1 MNKRFIRVAVF
12 CTLTATAAPVF
23 VGCSDDYD
31 ADIANLQDQINKIN
45 GVIGVSGDD
54 MAAAIDQVVEQM
66 QTRIDEL
73 SATLEGKVNVDELTA
88 SVDNLKG
95 LIDQKA
101 DPSAIEAEATRLEG
115 LIDEANKA
123 AADASEEVRQNL
135 EQQISELEQKQDEAQ
150 LALNEALNGKVSQ
163 DVLDKEAARLEELIN
178 DAKQIASGAVTP
190 AQLDEK
196 INTVMGEIEA
206 AVEGKVT
213 TAELKALRTS
223 LNDAITAATN
233 DMATNAAVQEK
244 LDALDAELTEAIGKK
259 MDISTFNS
267 LKNQLTTAIGA
278 KADTAFVNQEIR
290 DLNAELESVKAG
302 YATTAITDQLNSDLT
317 TVTNDLANAMTD
329 LNAVEKLA
337 GQQGQAIADLQSAT
351 SDLQTL
357 RNNITALQSA
367 DLDLSVYADFSALAN
382 RVQALETKWGQSVRD
397 SIEDNTNAIEEINRQ
412 INGYFDEQAGAEV
425 KGIFD
430 RLVELEGWKKDIVD
444 VTLGKLDV
452 SGLEEGKVAD
462 IAQIL
467 NDIEELQLI
476 VKGEGEE
483 GEENTLNFY
492 NKTEIDNMFAEL
504 ETKVTTLFIGQM
516 VQSIVYVPFGNQSN
530 AFENYTTDG
539 NLTFKSLILK
549 KVSETQ
555 PVAQKGSGKIAFRVS
570 PAAAAQRVLDDYNLT
585 LDSKQDR
592 DAAGLP
598 ITLKEGTADN
608 TTGIITY
615 DVDFSNIDV
624 NKDLN
629 VHTWIF
635 CATLTP
641 KAETTTPA
649 EGETPAYKDQLT
661 AITSDYFLAEFQDTK
676 VDEVKLAYS
685 AERTEIAYKAFGDT
699 PDNINF
705 NEGVTYTGWNNKV
718 CVSSNLLYEFSALIK
733 DGKPL
738 LTAEFTEDEND
749 GADKDIFVINNGI
762 LTPGEENSSAIGTTT
777 DVSAVIKYGETEV
790 GNMPDFR
797 TVELVQATYKK
808 TVDLTSDFTQ
818 VIDEGE
824 SGVKPNIYN
833 YGERTFKLSDDII
846 GEIQQALDLRP
857 DDFLGLD
864 GEKTE
869 GPVTITKDANS
880 GDITVTYNK
889 GTYLEQARTIVL
901 ELQTRTAIKV
911 ELTVNLPA
919 MSMPVGVAS
928 LEKAPGFWNADETIG
943 YNNLDLTVIA
953 EGESDDLKD
962 KLQFISNYNNKSN
975 LGSLFKSYTDVAEI
989 VDKNKGTL
997 TWEVVEGG
1005 ISGIKVD
1012 GNGDITVMDNF
1023 DKIENKGKLLKVKLT
1038 ADFITGTTADDVKL
1052 AEFTLD
1058 VVGPECYWKSKDND
1072 FAFENLVQTL
1082 DLSEGW
1088 NLAIEYSG
1096 GLKGTIWKNGEP
1108 TKGVALDKDNNE
1120 LPIADQNAIASTAT
1134 DDAFDL
1140 FKLNQPVFAL
1150 DGGKINGVSIDAE
1163 EAKTYVTLLG
1173 SKLSITEEGRKRLAP
1188 GTTLEVKVKV
1198 TTHSRFND
1206 EELVE
1211 VITVTAKA

>member
-1 MNKRFIRVAVF
+1 M
-12 CTLTATAAPVF
+12 
-23 VGCSDDYD
+23 
-31 ADIANLQDQINKIN
+31 
-45 GVIGVSGDD
+45 
-54 MAAAIDQVVEQM
+54 
-66 QTRIDEL
+66 
-73 SATLEGKVNVDELTA
+73 
-88 SVDNLKG
+88 
-95 LIDQKA
+95 
-101 DPSAIEAEATRLEG
+101 
-115 LIDEANKA
+115 
-123 AADASEEVRQNL
+123 
-135 EQQISELEQKQDEAQ
+135 
-150 LALNEALNGKVSQ
+150 
-163 DVLDKEAARLEELIN
+163 
-178 DAKQIASGAVTP
+178 
-190 AQLDEK
+190 
-196 INTVMGEIEA
+196 
-206 AVEGKVT
+206 
-213 TAELKALRTS
+213 
-223 LNDAITAATN
+223 
-233 DMATNAAVQEK
+233 
-244 LDALDAELTEAIGKK
+244 
-259 MDISTFNS
+259 
-267 LKNQLTTAIGA
+267 
-278 KADTAFVNQEIR
+278 
-290 DLNAELESVKAG
+290 
-302 YATTAITDQLNSDLT
+302 
-317 TVTNDLANAMTD
+317 
-329 LNAVEKLA
+329 
-337 GQQGQAIADLQSAT
+337 
-351 SDLQTL
+351 
-357 RNNITALQSA
+357 
-367 DLDLSVYADFSALAN
+367 
-382 RVQALETKWGQSVRD
+382 
-397 SIEDNTNAIEEINRQ
+397 
-412 INGYFDEQAGAEV
+412 
-425 KGIFD
+425 
-430 RLVELEGWKKDIVD
+430 
-444 VTLGKLDV
+444 
-452 SGLEEGKVAD
+452 
-462 IAQIL
+462 
-467 NDIEELQLI
+467 
-476 VKGEGEE
+476 
-483 GEENTLNFY
+483 
-492 NKTEIDNMFAEL
+492 
-504 ETKVTTLFIGQM
+504 
-516 VQSIVYVPFGNQSN
+516 
-530 AFENYTTDG
+530 
-539 NLTFKSLILK
+539 
-549 KVSETQ
+549 
-555 PVAQKGSGKIAFRVS
+555 
-570 PAAAAQRVLDDYNLT
+570 
-585 LDSKQDR
+585 
-592 DAAGLP
+592 
-598 ITLKEGTADN
+598 
-608 TTGIITY
+608 
-615 DVDFSNIDV
+615 
-624 NKDLN
+624 
-629 VHTWIF
+629 
-635 CATLTP
+635 
-641 KAETTTPA
+641 
-649 EGETPAYKDQLT
+649 
-661 AITSDYFLAEFQDTK
+661 
-676 VDEVKLAYS
+676 
-685 AERTEIAYKAFGDT
+685 
-699 PDNINF
+699 
-705 NEGVTYTGWNNKV
+705 
-718 CVSSNLLYEFSALIK
+718 
-733 DGKPL
+733 
-738 LTAEFTEDEND
+738 
-749 GADKDIFVINNGI
+749 INNGV

-997 TWEVVEGG
+997 TWEVVEG

-1012 GNGDITVMDNF
+1012 GNGDITVTDNF

-1038 ADFITGTTADDVKL
+1038 ADFITGTTADNVKL

-1120 LPIADQNAIASTAT
+1120 LPIADQNAIASTVT

-1163 EAKTYVTLLG
+1163 EAKTYVTLVG